1 MGYSP
6 KLKHEVTLEEA
17 AAGVTRVA
25 QAIVGIPAKH
35 RQNALGAVEHS
46 YRKIAIDLGFV
57 EGQAQGSASMVS
69 LRAELEERLLAAAIT
84 KLVQQLIPS
93 DDVARYRLQRNV

>member
-1 MGYSP
+1 MKS

-25 QAIVGIPAKH
+25 RAIVGIPAKH

-46 YRKIAIDLGFV
+46 YRKIAMDLGFV
-57 EGQAQGSASMVS
+57 EGQAQKWASAIMVS

-93 DDVARYRLQRNV
+93 DDAARYRLQ